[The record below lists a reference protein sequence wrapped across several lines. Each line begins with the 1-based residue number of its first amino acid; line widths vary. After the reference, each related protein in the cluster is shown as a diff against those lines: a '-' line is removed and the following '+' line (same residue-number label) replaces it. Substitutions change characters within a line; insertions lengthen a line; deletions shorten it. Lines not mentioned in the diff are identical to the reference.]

1 MIGKETVKYSLRNL
15 NKRKTRSIF
24 TIISI
29 LIGIATIFIF
39 LSFGLGLYKY
49 IGDLTTGSSAD
60 KIVIQPTGGPLKM
73 LSSNVKFYDKDIKAV
88 EKVPGVYEVSG
99 SSFKTIEVKSRDKR
113 IYTLLISYEPKK
125 PLVMDGLNIGIFKGK
140 QLSENKKEIIL
151 GYNYMVDKKIFPKGI
166 KLNQNI
172 ELNNEKIKVIGF
184 MNKVGNPQDDSNVY
198 ISNNYIKKL
207 FPEENLS
214 YIWIIAK
221 VDINKVENIIG
232 KIEKSLREER
242 NLKKGRED
250 FFVQSYQDV
259 IKGYSNALNIVIGF
273 IILIALIS
281 IFVST
286 INTATT
292 MITSVL
298 ERTKEIGIVKS
309 IGARNSDIFWI
320 FLFESGFLGFIA
332 GVIGVLVGFAFSYT
346 GGIIL
351 NNLNYGFLQPN
362 FNIWLFIGGIIFAT
376 ITGAISGVFPAIR
389 ASRINPV
396 DALRYE

>member
-198 ISNNYIKKL
+198 ISDNYIKKL